1 MPTATKGGKKV
12 RTRLNNGLYGWRKRK
27 VGLRR
32 IESNLKGT
40 DGELES
46 SSENIQNIQTKRLL
60 PAGSS
65 IKTGKVSVY
74 MSGKFNFDGW
84 ANIPRGESE
93 SWNMETDPDQ
103 ADDRISVA
111 MKCRR

>member
-1 MPTATKGGKKV
+1 MW
-12 RTRLNNGLYGWRKRK
+12 TRLNNGLYGWRKRK
-27 VGLRR
+27 AGLRR
-32 IESNLKGT
+32 IERTLKGT

-46 SSENIQNIQTKRLL
+46 SSENIENIENIENTQTKTLL

-65 IKTGKVSVY
+65 FKTGKVSVN

>member
-1 MPTATKGGKKV
+1 MPKAMKRAKKV
-12 RTRLNNGLYGWRKRK
+12 WTRLNNGLSGWRKRK

-32 IESNLKGT
+32 IERNLKGT

-46 SSENIQNIQTKRLL
+46 SSVNIQNTQTKTLL

-65 IKTGKVSVY
+65 IKTGKVSVN

-111 MKCRR
+111 KKCRR